1 MSLSDKDIE
10 DIIAELNIN
19 DIYYMLHIA
28 SKWFERMKKAE
39 YMLRRITS
47 QLGLYRSSTG
57 GEDLIKAF
65 IREELSKAL
74 GTQTGTSEAIEIE
87 ETPETREKL
96 RRVLEMI
103 KKKEKRE
110 EKPEEGKKEDI
121 KQ

>member
-10 DIIAELNIN
+10 EIISELNIN
-19 DIYYMLHIA
+19 DIYYMLYIA
-28 SKWFERMKKAE
+28 SKWFERMKKTE
-39 YMLRRITS
+39 YMLRRIAS

-57 GEDLIKAF
+57 GEDLIKTF

-74 GTQTGTSEAIEIE
+74 GTQAGTSEVIEIE
-87 ETPETREKL
+87 ESPERQEKL
-96 RRVLEMI
+96 RRVIEMV

-110 EKPEEGKKEDI
+110 EKPKEDKKEDV